1 MMFKYRGFD
10 KQEDTADIKQGLISF
25 YEEQLRL
32 FAHIGIG
39 GRTRFG
45 VKITEK
51 LIRCTANRLDQI
63 KTGKKTDSNTCY
75 FERMM
80 KILGRPMGHPY
91 SGGKPQL
98 INSNRSFISG
108 VTSKFTT
115 ADLGDDSRFSIEYNQ
130 DRSYCSEMHR
140 RSMEYTP
147 YTDDISTAYNSEI
160 MKAVLSHDS

>member
-1 MMFKYRGFD
+1 MFKYQQGNAADTRQAMVGF
-10 KQEDTADIKQGLISF
+10 
-25 YEEQLRL
+25 YNEQLRY
-32 FAHIGIG
+32 FTQIGIG

-63 KTGKKTDSNTCY
+63 KTGKKTASNTCY
-75 FERMM
+75 LERMM
-80 KILGRPMGHPY
+80 KILGRPMGDNP
-91 SGGKPQL
+91 SQL
-98 INSNRSFISG
+98 VNSNRSFISG
-108 VTSKFTT
+108 VTSKFST
-115 ADLGDDSRFSIEYNQ
+115 ADLGDDSRFSLEYNQ
-130 DRSYCSEMHR
+130 DRHYCSEMHR

>member
-1 MMFKYRGFD
+1 MSEYKYGGSYGRGNPA
-10 KQEDTADIKQGLISF
+10 DTRRYLIEF
-25 YEEQLRL
+25 YEQQLRYCTQ
-32 FAHIGIG
+32 IGIG

-63 KTGKKTDSNTCY
+63 KTGKKTASNTCY
-75 FERMM
+75 LERMM
-80 KILGRPMGHPY
+80 KILGRPMGDNP
-91 SGGKPQL
+91 SQL

-108 VTSKFTT
+108 VTSKFST
-115 ADLGDDSRFSIEYNQ
+115 ADLGDDSRFSLEYNQ

-140 RSMEYTP
+140 RSMEHTP

-160 MKAVLSHDS
+160 MQAVLSHDS

>member
-1 MMFKYRGFD
+1 MLFRYRGFD
-10 KQEDTADIKQGLISF
+10 KQENTADIKQGLISF

-32 FAHIGIG
+32 FAHSGIG

-63 KTGKKTDSNTCY
+63 KTGKKTASNTCY

-108 VTSKFTT
+108 VTSKFAT
-115 ADLGDDSRFSIEYNQ
+115 ADLGDDSRFSLEHYQ
-130 DRSYCSEMHR
+130 DRHYCSEMHR

-160 MKAVLSHDS
+160 MQAVLSHDS

>member
-1 MMFKYRGFD
+1 MMFKYTQATPAETR
-10 KQEDTADIKQGLISF
+10 TWLLSF
-25 YEEQLRL
+25 YKEQLRL
-32 FAHIGIG
+32 FTHIGIG

-63 KTGKKTDSNTCY
+63 KTGKKTASNTCY

-108 VTSKFTT
+108 VTSKFST
-115 ADLGDDSRFSIEYNQ
+115 ADLGDDSRFSLEYNQ
-130 DRSYCSEMHR
+130 DRHYCSEMHR

-160 MKAVLSHDS
+160 MQAVLSHDR

>member
-1 MMFKYRGFD
+1 MMFKYRGLA

-25 YEEQLRL
+25 YEEQLRY
-32 FAHIGIG
+32 FTQIGIG

-75 FERMM
+75 LERMM

-108 VTSKFTT
+108 VTSKFST
-115 ADLGDDSRFSIEYNQ
+115 ADLGDDSRFSLEYNQ
-130 DRSYCSEMHR
+130 DRHYCSEMHR

-147 YTDDISTAYNSEI
+147 YIDSVSKAYNSEI
-160 MKAVLSHDS
+160 MQEILSHDS

>member
-1 MMFKYRGFD
+1 MSEYKYGGRYG
-10 KQEDTADIKQGLISF
+10 KGNPADTRRYLIEF
-25 YEEQLRL
+25 YEQQLRYCTQ
-32 FAHIGIG
+32 IGIG

-63 KTGKKTDSNTCY
+63 KTGKKTASNTCY
-75 FERMM
+75 LERMM
-80 KILGRPMGHPY
+80 KILGRPMGDNP
-91 SGGKPQL
+91 SQL
-98 INSNRSFISG
+98 VNSNRSFISG
-108 VTSKFTT
+108 VTSKFST
-115 ADLGDDSRFSIEYNQ
+115 ADLGDDSRFSLEYNQ
-130 DRSYCSEMHR
+130 DRHYCSEMHR